1 MPPHSIAICRSR
13 SAARFIT
20 RHSYSRAEAVGRK
33 IDELL
38 GTAVPGSSNGKRCA
52 HLVRAGRSGDWNR
65 EIRWRRQRVIEHALP
80 DARIRGNFEPSGLI
94 CTIEM
99 PLAPPE
105 ERL

>member
-13 SAARFIT
+13 SAARSIT
-20 RHSYSRAEAVGRK
+20 CYGYSRAEAVGRK

-38 GTAVPGSSNGKRCA
+38 GTAVPGSSNGKDA
-52 HLVRAGRSGDWNR
+52 LIWFGHWNR
-65 EIRWRRQRVIEHALP
+65 EIRRRRQRVIEHALP

>member
-1 MPPHSIAICRSR
+1 
-13 SAARFIT
+13 
-20 RHSYSRAEAVGRK
+20 
-33 IDELL
+33 
-38 GTAVPGSSNGKRCA
+38 
-52 HLVRAGRSGDWNR
+52 
-65 EIRWRRQRVIEHALP
+65 VIEHALP